1 VAVGSLVDPGP
12 NLTGAWIV
20 WKELFIGTCKI
31 VPVKFANTSASL
43 QDAY

>member
-1 VAVGSLVDPGP
+1 MRGCALVDPGP

-31 VPVKFANTSASL
+31 VPVKFANTSGSL
-43 QDAY
+43 RDAY